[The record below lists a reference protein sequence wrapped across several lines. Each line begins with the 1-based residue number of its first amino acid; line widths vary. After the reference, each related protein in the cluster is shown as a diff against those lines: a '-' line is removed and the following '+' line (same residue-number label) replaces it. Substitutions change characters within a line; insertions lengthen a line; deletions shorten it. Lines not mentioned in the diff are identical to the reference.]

1 MLEQELENSVVCPRQ
16 PLQELLDLQQPHVS
30 VRHHGDVLEVSHVF
44 LVTSHYMLYPPSLCL
59 LSAHLGQERR
69 QPLEEEV
76 LHGGGHGVDGDVES
90 VYTEAGVLVKLLED
104 EIHVGPAVVVII
116 VRR

>member
-1 MLEQELENSVVCPRQ
+1 MLV
-16 PLQELLDLQQPHVS
+16 
-30 VRHHGDVLEVSHVF
+30 G
-44 LVTSHYMLYPPSLCL
+44 Y
-59 LSAHLGQERR
+59 LGQQRR

-90 VYTEAGVLVKLLED
+90 VDTEAGVLVKLLED